1 MKKIFH
7 ILLFTA
13 IFFTGCEERVEIDH
27 PIAGHTY
34 SWYRD
39 TDSGYYISYI
49 DFHPNGDFTWSFVEH
64 NRYLGDESG
73 RYTQMLWSVE
83 GNNITVINNYH
94 SIFDDPYGT
103 VEYTGFYNPVDS
115 TVTLRGLGGTGIAIV
130 YEFLE

>member
-7 ILLFTA
+7 ILVFTA

-73 RYTQMLWSVE
+73 RYTQMLWRVE